1 MQQEVEEAFET
12 LKAFQLD
19 WLRWCQQ
26 QLVLGSSVYG
36 NVRGESNSTNRRICQ
51 VHRLPLGSSIPVLY
65 GSYQED
71 TVQRNSLFFELKGSK
86 KKATQSGPSV
96 YSLDLPKRQNPSS
109 PAVQGHNP
117 GTKNAS
123 ILTQAS
129 EKELAVDLMPDT
141 LH

>member
-51 VHRLPLGSSIPVLY
+51 VHRLLLGSSIPVLY

-71 TVQRNSLFFELKGSK
+71 TVQRNSLFLELKGSK
-86 KKATQSGPSV
+86 KKQRRVVLQYILWTCPRG
-96 YSLDLPKRQNPSS
+96 KI
-109 PAVQGHNP
+109 PAVQQCKDITLVP
-117 GTKNAS
+117 KMLQSWPRLLRKNW
-123 ILTQAS
+123 Q
-129 EKELAVDLMPDT
+129 
-141 LH
+141 